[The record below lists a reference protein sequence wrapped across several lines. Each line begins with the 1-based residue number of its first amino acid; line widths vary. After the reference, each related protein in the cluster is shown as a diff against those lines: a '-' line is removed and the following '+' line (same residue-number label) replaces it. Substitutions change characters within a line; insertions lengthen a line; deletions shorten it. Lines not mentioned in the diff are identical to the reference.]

1 MCIVIKITKLRQR
14 MKLITTLT
22 LLILISG
29 CAVAGLA
36 KTAVTTTVKVAEVPF
51 KVIGSIVDGEEDEK
65 DSDND
70 DE

>member
-1 MCIVIKITKLRQR
+1 
-14 MKLITTLT
+14 MKLVTTLT
-22 LLILISG
+22 LLILISC

-51 KVIGSIVDGEEDEK
+51 KVIGSIVDGEEDKE
-65 DSDND
+65 DSDSD

>member
-1 MCIVIKITKLRQR
+1 

-51 KVIGSIVDGEEDEK
+51 KVIGSIVDGEEDKE
-65 DSDND
+65 DSDSD

>member
-1 MCIVIKITKLRQR
+1 
-14 MKLITTLT
+14 MKLITTLP

-36 KTAVTTTVKVAEVPF
+36 KTAITTTVKVAEVPF
-51 KVIGSIVDGEEDEK
+51 KVIGSIVDGEEDKE
-65 DSDND
+65 DSDSD

>member
-1 MCIVIKITKLRQR
+1 

-29 CAVAGLA
+29 CAGAGLA

-51 KVIGSIVDGEEDEK
+51 KVIGSIVDGEEDKE
-65 DSDND
+65 DSDSD

>member
-1 MCIVIKITKLRQR
+1 

-51 KVIGSIVDGEEDEK
+51 KVIGSIVDGEEDKE
-65 DSDND
+65 DSDSE

>member
-1 MCIVIKITKLRQR
+1 
-14 MKLITTLT
+14 MKLITTLP
-22 LLILISG
+22 LLILIAG

-51 KVIGSIVDGEEDEK
+51 KAIGSIVDGEEDKE
-65 DSDND
+65 DSDSD

>member
-1 MCIVIKITKLRQR
+1 

-51 KVIGSIVDGEEDEK
+51 KVIGSIVDGEEDKE
-65 DSDND
+65 DSDSDSD

>member
-1 MCIVIKITKLRQR
+1 

-51 KVIGSIVDGEEDEK
+51 KVIGSIVDGEEGKE
-65 DSDND
+65 DSDNE

>member
-1 MCIVIKITKLRQR
+1 

-51 KVIGSIVDGEEDEK
+51 KVIGSIVDGEEDKE

>member
-1 MCIVIKITKLRQR
+1 

-51 KVIGSIVDGEEDEK
+51 KVIGSIVEGEENKE
-65 DSDND
+65 DSDNE

>member
-1 MCIVIKITKLRQR
+1 

-51 KVIGSIVDGEEDEK
+51 KVIASIVNGEEDKE
-65 DSDND
+65 DSDNN

>member
-1 MCIVIKITKLRQR
+1 

-51 KVIGSIVDGEEDEK
+51 NVIGSIVDGEEDKEH
-65 DSDND
+65 SDND

>member
-1 MCIVIKITKLRQR
+1 

-51 KVIGSIVDGEEDEK
+51 KVIGSIVDGEEDK
-65 DSDND
+65 DDSDSDN
-70 DE
+70 E

>member
-1 MCIVIKITKLRQR
+1 
-14 MKLITTLT
+14 MKLIMTLT
-22 LLILISG
+22 FLILISG

-51 KVIGSIVDGEEDEK
+51 KVIGSIVDGEEDKE
-65 DSDND
+65 DSDSD

>member
-1 MCIVIKITKLRQR
+1 
-14 MKLITTLT
+14 MKLITTLA

-51 KVIGSIVDGEEDEK
+51 KVIGSIVDGEEEK
-65 DSDND
+65 EDSDSD

>member
-1 MCIVIKITKLRQR
+1 

-51 KVIGSIVDGEEDEK
+51 KVIGSIVDGDEDK
-65 DSDND
+65 
-70 DE
+70 

>member
-1 MCIVIKITKLRQR
+1 

-51 KVIGSIVDGEEDEK
+51 KVNGSNVDGEEDKE
-65 DSDND
+65 DRENE

>member
-1 MCIVIKITKLRQR
+1 

-51 KVIGSIVDGEEDEK
+51 KVIGSVVDGEEDKE
-65 DSDND
+65 DSDSD

>member
-1 MCIVIKITKLRQR
+1 

-22 LLILISG
+22 LLILSSG

-51 KVIGSIVDGEEDEK
+51 KVIGSIVDGEEDKE
-65 DSDND
+65 DSDSD

>member
-1 MCIVIKITKLRQR
+1 MKTIIT
-14 MKLITTLT
+14 MG

-51 KVIGSIVDGEEDEK
+51 KVIGSIADGNEDEGE
-65 DSDND
+65 DGSEN
-70 DE
+70 EEE

>member
-1 MCIVIKITKLRQR
+1 

-29 CAVAGLA
+29 CGVAGLA

-51 KVIGSIVDGEEDEK
+51 KVIGSIVDGEEDKE
-65 DSDND
+65 DSDSD

>member
-1 MCIVIKITKLRQR
+1 
-14 MKLITTLT
+14 MKLITTLP

-29 CAVAGLA
+29 CAVVGLA

-51 KVIGSIVDGEEDEK
+51 KVIGSIVDGEEDKE
-65 DSDND
+65 DSDSD

>member
-1 MCIVIKITKLRQR
+1 
-14 MKLITTLT
+14 MKLITTLP

-51 KVIGSIVDGEEDEK
+51 KVIGSIVDGEEDKE
-65 DSDND
+65 DSDSD

>member
-1 MCIVIKITKLRQR
+1 

-36 KTAVTTTVKVAEVPF
+36 KTAVTTTAKVAEVPF
-51 KVIGSIVDGEEDEK
+51 KVIGSIVDGEEEK
-65 DSDND
+65 EDSDSE

>member
-1 MCIVIKITKLRQR
+1 

-51 KVIGSIVDGEEDEK
+51 KVIGSIVDGEEEK
-65 DSDND
+65 EDSDSD

>member
-1 MCIVIKITKLRQR
+1 

-51 KVIGSIVDGEEDEK
+51 KVIGSIVDGEEDKE
-65 DSDND
+65 DSDSD
-70 DE
+70 AE

>member
-1 MCIVIKITKLRQR
+1 
-14 MKLITTLT
+14 MKLIRTLT

-51 KVIGSIVDGEEDEK
+51 KVIGSIVDGEEDKE
-65 DSDND
+65 DSDSD

>member
-1 MCIVIKITKLRQR
+1 

-51 KVIGSIVDGEEDEK
+51 KVIGSIVYGEEDKE
-65 DSDND
+65 DSDNG

>member
-1 MCIVIKITKLRQR
+1 

-22 LLILISG
+22 LLILISS
-29 CAVAGLA
+29 CAVARLA

-51 KVIGSIVDGEEDEK
+51 KVIGSIVDGEEDKE
-65 DSDND
+65 DSDSD